1 MYHSA
6 YSLLHIVHSHDA
18 MLLRSRCHSPHS
30 SIYPWE
36 LGIVILF
43 TGVGLFELRSA
54 ACDSVSNVYG
64 HKVVEVLE
72 LVNEVLRVVFV
83 AFVRYRFVI
92 GRVGVA
98 AVRVW
103 AYVEVLGR
111 FRTLWFGAHLA
122 GTTVLFVVILD
133 EFWELGVATRFSFS
147 VSLGSASNGGN
158 WVFLGI

>member
-1 MYHSA
+1 MNVDRVDMYHSA

-54 ACDSVSNVYG
+54 ACDSVYG

-92 GRVGVA
+92 GRIDVA
-98 AVRVW
+98 AARVW
-103 AYVEVLGR
+103 ALVEVPGG
-111 FRTLWFGAHLA
+111 FGALWFGAHLA
-122 GTTVLFVVILD
+122 GTTVLFVVIRGLVILY
-133 EFWELGVATRFSFS
+133 EFWELGV
-147 VSLGSASNGGN
+147 V
-158 WVFLGI
+158 V

>member
-6 YSLLHIVHSHDA
+6 YSF
-18 MLLRSRCHSPHS
+18 
-30 SIYPWE
+30 YPWE
-36 LGIVILF
+36 LGIVVLF

-103 AYVEVLGR
+103 AYVEVPGR
-111 FRTLWFGAHLA
+111 FRTHLA
-122 GTTVLFVVILD
+122 GTTVLFVVIRGLVILD
-133 EFWELGVATRFSFS
+133 EFWELVAATRFSLS
-147 VSLGSASNGGN
+147 ASLGSASDWN
-158 WVFLGI
+158 WVFLSI